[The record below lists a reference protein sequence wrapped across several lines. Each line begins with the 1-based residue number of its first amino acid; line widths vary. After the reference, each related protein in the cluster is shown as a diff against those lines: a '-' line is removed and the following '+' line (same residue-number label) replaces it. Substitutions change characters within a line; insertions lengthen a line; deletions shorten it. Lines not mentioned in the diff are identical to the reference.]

1 MPLHVAP
8 PRLGRVALARR
19 RQVRRVDGA
28 RLGRR
33 RLELPAEHEGEE
45 VLLRRQQHE
54 VVLDELQEIDNRR
67 M

>member
-1 MPLHVAP
+1 MPSWSL
-8 PRLGRVALARR
+8 L
-19 RQVRRVDGA
+19 RQTRAQVGCEDGA

-54 VVLDELQEIDNRR
+54 VVLHELQESKGNQ
-67 M
+67 